1 MSTEI
6 QFANNNNNE
15 SFSDDECI
23 EFDIESIIDGFY
35 DYVDDINSIRCVD
48 DIMEN
53 LHEYL
58 EPLGFDRDLNVCNV
72 LSFDDIDDLDDLD
85 DNLNAPYYDD
95 EAMDLKIETIN
106 SCIRLMLE

>member
-6 QFANNNNNE
+6 QFANNNE
-15 SFSDDECI
+15 SFDDDL

-72 LSFDDIDDLDDLD
+72 LQFDDIDDLDDLD
-85 DNLNAPYYDD
+85 ENLNAPYYDD

-106 SCIRLMLE
+106 SVIRLLME

>member
-6 QFANNNNNE
+6 QFDNNK
-15 SFSDDECI
+15 SFTDECI
-23 EFDIESIIDGFY
+23 EEPTELDIEYIIDEFY
-35 DYVDDINSIRCVD
+35 DYVDDINSIQCVD

-58 EPLGFDRDLNVCNV
+58 AIINADRSLNVCNV
-72 LSFDDIDDLDDLD
+72 LSFGDIDDLD

-95 EAMDLKIETIN
+95 EAMDLKIETIDN
-106 SCIRLMLE
+106 VIRLLME

>member
-6 QFANNNNNE
+6 QFANNNE
-15 SFSDDECI
+15 SFADDECI

-35 DYVDDINSIRCVD
+35 DYIDDINSIRCVD

-72 LSFDDIDDLDDLD
+72 LSFDDIDDLDDLE

-95 EAMDLKIETIN
+95 EAMDLKIETIDN
-106 SCIRLMLE
+106 VIRLLLE